1 MKTAIIY
8 VRVSDKKQVEKNLSI
23 PSQVEACE
31 AHAKKLDLNTVKV
44 FIEEGKSAWYGHRP
58 EFEDAITYCEVNEIN
73 YFITW
78 DTARFSR
85 DHVNGPLS
93 RYRLRS
99 AGTKIE
105 YLTVDIDPE
114 TDGGFILETV
124 YQLTDELKSRKTS
137 ADTKRS
143 MIKNANSGYFN
154 GGKPPFGFKV
164 VPSLTDNKRK
174 VLQKD
179 MQEAPVVI
187 KIFEL
192 RVRGFGAKTIASALN
207 NDDISNRGRRWSKA
221 TISNLLRNHTVI
233 GKTVFNK
240 RDRRNKRIRKKEDW
254 IFVDSHEPIIN
265 IDVWENVQILM
276 DEASPV
282 LGSSSPK
289 STRLFTGILKCGKC
303 SASMQVETA
312 KGRSR
317 RYSYYNCRNKQ
328 KDNICEGHRVRADII
343 DDFLIEQI
351 AEKIFKKNI
360 LIDIAKELKQVSG
373 KWHGQQRKK
382 IGVINSKLLD
392 VQKKRKKIY
401 QLLEDSDPEELN
413 LADVKPRLLEHNLK
427 IKEFENQLNSIA
439 TEKVPQSPVLSN
451 DLEDLLSICKGFI
464 LDENRIKEA
473 RGFLSGFIDKIE
485 VYNETV
491 KIHYKPEHL
500 LASVSSEPVHS
511 EERWLPEHSL
521 LGTIRLNLDLPSKLC
536 KVA

>member
-23 PSQVEACE
+23 PGQVEACE
-31 AHAKKLDLNTVKV
+31 AHAHKLDLNVVKI

-143 MIKNANSGYFN
+143 MIKNAKSGYFN

-164 VPSLTDNKRK
+164 VPSLADEKRK

-179 MQEAPVVI
+179 MQESPIVK

-192 RVRGFGAKTIASALN
+192 RAKGFGSKTIAITLN
-207 NDDISNRGRRWSKA
+207 NDDLSNRGRRWSKA
-221 TISNLLRNHTVI
+221 TISALLRNHAVI

-240 RDRRNKRIRKKEDW
+240 KDRKNKRTRKKEDW
-254 IFVDSHEPIIN
+254 IIVESHEPIIN

-276 DEASPV
+276 NEAVPV
-282 LGSSSPK
+282 LGASSPK
-289 STRLFTGILKCGKC
+289 STRLFTGMLKCGKC
-303 SASMQVETA
+303 SASMQTETA
-312 KGRSR
+312 KGRSQ
-317 RYSYYNCRNKQ
+317 RYFYYNCRNKQ
-328 KDNICEGHRVRADII
+328 KDNLCEGHRVRADHI
-343 DDFLIEQI
+343 DDFLLEQI

-360 LIDIAKELKQVSG
+360 LIGIAKELKTVSG
-373 KWHGQQRKK
+373 TWHTQQRIK
-382 IGVINSKLLD
+382 INTINSKLLT
-392 VQKKRKKIY
+392 VQNKRKKIY

-413 LADVKPRLLEHNLK
+413 LADVKPRLLEHNSK
-427 IKEFENQLNSIA
+427 IKEFESQLNAIT
-439 TEKVPQSPVLSN
+439 TEKPPQIPILSN
-451 DLEDLLSICKGFI
+451 DLEDLLSVCKGFI
-464 LDENRIKEA
+464 LDPNKIKEA

-485 VYNETV
+485 VNDETV
-491 KIHYKPEHL
+491 RIHYKPEHL
-500 LASVSSEPVHS
+500 LAFVSSEPVHS

-521 LGTIRLNLDLPSKLC
+521 LGTIRLKLDLPSKLC